1 MKRFKGLM
9 LLLVLVMAI
18 GSLVVAQEYK
28 EFTLFSSDPLPDYP
42 GSTILG
48 DIIDKETGVKLKREF
63 LVGDLE
69 TRLGLMIASG
79 DYPDMMY
86 AAHYTQ
92 RLVDAGA
99 YIPLEDLIEEHAPNI
114 KKYYA
119 KFFDQ
124 ITAPDG
130 HIYFLPQQAIPF
142 GANDRRYPALG
153 FYINKRVL

>member
-1 MKRFKGLM
+1 
-9 LLLVLVMAI
+9 
-18 GSLVVAQEYK
+18 
-28 EFTLFSSDPLPDYP
+28 
-42 GSTILG
+42 
-48 DIIDKETGVKLKREF
+48 
-63 LVGDLE
+63 
-69 TRLGLMIASG
+69 
-79 DYPDMMY
+79 MY

-124 ITAPDG
+124 ITDPDR

-153 FYINKRVL
+153 FYINKRVLEDAGWPKVKTFDQLVELIENYMKKNPTY